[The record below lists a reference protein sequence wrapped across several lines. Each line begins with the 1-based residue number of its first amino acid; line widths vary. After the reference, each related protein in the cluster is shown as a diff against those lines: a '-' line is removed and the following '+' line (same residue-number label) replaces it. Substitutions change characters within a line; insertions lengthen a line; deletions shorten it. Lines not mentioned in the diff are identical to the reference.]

1 MKFGNKHSSVVL
13 EHQPGAGGFF
23 FLAVV
28 AFMLCL
34 PDTDAFMAERSV
46 ASSLFVLLGG
56 DIAVEITR
64 LYTPLVAIGL
74 VLALPFLDWRTRKS
88 LPFYLVII
96 LSVATLGWIG
106 GMDVFQGAG
115 YLAIRSNLFLNFVIF
130 PLSFLVCYLLAN
142 RSNWFAP
149 VFAGIVLASLLK
161 LAYSIYTYRTA
172 GGIQILGGV
181 ESIQGDGGSL
191 NIQVFVASISVLKS
205 VEAFWKRK
213 WKSGIFFL
221 LLNLIFIGGLAASFR
236 RLPLVR
242 MAAICLGGI
251 LLMYWLI
258 GRFKR
263 GLLLASAAAIPLAVT
278 LAVTAVAIFGPEQAL
293 DRLNSLSLHADSNNA
308 MANSNDAYL
317 DDWTAFPK
325 VIARTLGLGV
335 GFSGSYGVH
344 RVIDDYE
351 TEQVPLHIGAFE
363 LWASAGIIGALF
375 QLTVFILLPITS
387 IYLLKRK
394 KFWLANIPLLLASAL
409 LLLWTGIF
417 PFGAPFFVSPQTC
430 LLLGM
435 GCAALISCPVFTH
448 PRQPEDAK

>member
-1 MKFGNKHSSVVL
+1 MKFGNKHSSAVL
-13 EHQPGAGGFF
+13 EHQPGAGGFVL
-23 FLAVV
+23 LAVV

-34 PDTDAFMAERSV
+34 PDTDTFMAEKSG
-46 ASSLFVLLGG
+46 ASNLFVLLGG
-56 DIAVEITR
+56 TMAGEITR
-64 LYTPLVAIGL
+64 LYAPLLAIGL

-88 LPFYLVII
+88 LPFYMII
-96 LSVATLGWIG
+96 YLFVATLGWIG
-106 GMDVFQGAG
+106 GMDVYQGAG
-115 YLAIRSNLFLNFVIF
+115 YLAIRSGLFLNFVIF
-130 PLSFLVCYLLAN
+130 LLSFLVCYLLAN
-142 RSNWFAP
+142 RFNWFVP
-149 VFAGIVLASLLK
+149 VFSGIALASLLK

-181 ESIQGDGGSL
+181 ESVQGDGGSL
-191 NIQVFVASISVLKS
+191 DLQVFVASISALMS
-205 VEAFWKRK
+205 VESFWKRK

-236 RLPLVR
+236 RLSMVR

-263 GLLLASAAAIPLAVT
+263 GLLFASAAAILIAIT
-278 LAVTAVAIFGPEQAL
+278 LSVTAVAIFGPEQAL

-308 MANSNDAYL
+308 MASSNEAYL
-317 DDWTAFPK
+317 DDWIAFPK
-325 VIARTLGLGV
+325 VIAKTSGLGLG
-335 GFSGSYGVH
+335 FSGNYGVH
-344 RVIDDYE
+344 RVIDDFE
-351 TEQVPLHIGAFE
+351 SEKIPLHIGAFE

-387 IYLLKRK
+387 IYVLKRK
-394 KFWLANIPLLLASAL
+394 KFWLANIPMLLASAL

-417 PFGAPFFVSPQTC
+417 PFGAPFYVSAQTC

-435 GCAALISCPVFTH
+435 GCAALINCPVFTH
-448 PRQPEDAK
+448 PSQPEDAK